1 MRQTMKVVV
10 GMCVG
15 LVAVLGLASPAGAY
29 PPGGGGELSFEFPS
43 QVSSGGEIAITGFC
57 DADDTVDF
65 TLGGESLG
73 SADTDENDEFSATF
87 DVPNLDDGTFSLIGT
102 CGDIVVEGDVEVI
115 DDDDPP
121 ATETETEEVV
131 TETETETEVE
141 VTETEDATETETE
154 TAIPINVG
162 NGGGGTGGGSGE
174 GPLART
180 GFNAVPVV
188 TLGAAALVLGGA
200 AVYGSKRRKA
210 TA

>member
-10 GMCVG
+10 GMCMA
-15 LVAVLGLASPAGAY
+15 LVAVLGLANSAGAY
-29 PPGGGGELSFEFPS
+29 PPGGESELSFEFPS
-43 QVSSGGEIAITGFC
+43 QVSSGGEITITGFC

-65 TLGGESLG
+65 TLGGESIG
-73 SADTDENDEFSATF
+73 SVDTDENDEFSATF
-87 DVPNLDDGTFSLIGT
+87 DVPDLDDGTYSLIGT
-102 CGDIVVEGDVEVI
+102 CGDIVVEGDVDVL

-121 ATETETEEVV
+121 ATETETE
-131 TETETETEVE
+131 TEEPVTETETEVE
-141 VTETEDATETETE
+141 VTETETEDATETETA
-154 TAIPINVG
+154 TPINVG
-162 NGGGGTGGGSGE
+162 NGGG